1 MTETINQIKISLWTE
16 ISESLKCCPNIGDF
30 ETSLLLNDDIPR
42 IIYKGKVVISDS
54 LFQKFDEYKNRD
66 SDLFQVCL
74 ESLLIAAGLRLHLNE
89 KFSIIFSKCYSCI
102 YFKRSDNDSSQFEQL
117 YFSTKF
123 INKFGVDYRWDNKD
137 ERLQNFIMDMYKKL
151 WDWKNDSEKHKI
163 DLKNFKKN
171 L

>member
-1 MTETINQIKISLWTE
+1 MNKTINQVKISLWTE
-16 ISESLKCCPNIGDF
+16 IRESLKFCPNIGDF

-54 LFQKFDEYKNRD
+54 LFQKFHEYKNKD

-74 ESLLIAAGLRLHLNE
+74 EALLIAAGLKLHLNE
-89 KFSIIFSKCYSCI
+89 KFSIIFSKCYSSI
-102 YFKRSDNDSSQFEQL
+102 YFKRCDNDSTQFEQL

-123 INKFGVDYRWDNKD
+123 IDKFGVDYKWDNKD
-137 ERLQNFIMDMYKKL
+137 KRLQNFIMNMYKKL
-151 WDWKNDSEKHKI
+151 CDWKNDTENHRI
-163 DLKNFKKN
+163 DLKNFKES